1 MEGILN
7 FDFKIPEV
15 SEIPGRRKSNP
26 EQISKVIRKASK
38 SFKKINVKQDAT
50 STPDDYDEEREV
62 LKMTF
67 SQNPFN
73 TMINKKHL
81 SIDSPGLSNFKFYRS
96 GSNKVLTQIK
106 AAP

>member
-1 MEGILN
+1 M
-7 FDFKIPEV
+7 
-15 SEIPGRRKSNP
+15 
-26 EQISKVIRKASK
+26 IRKASK

-73 TMINKKHL
+73 TMLNKKHL
-81 SIDSPGLSNFKFYRS
+81 SIDSPGLSIILNSIFFINFTLKSNFKIIFQMLL
-96 GSNKVLTQIK
+96 KMKLKQC
-106 AAP
+106 